1 MDCTATTFDPDT
13 AEYVSAQGVLA
24 YRFAQ
29 SVLFPRNN
37 ADISFIGLAGVND
50 GLPQRVSF
58 STYPNPARVAELRF
72 ALPKRERVDLSV
84 YDIVGRK
91 VATVAS
97 GVFQAGTYARSWNG
111 RSDAGALQ
119 RPGMYLYRLRVGAE
133 THTLR
138 GIRSQTRQ

>member
-1 MDCTATTFDPDT
+1 MDCNATTFDPDT

-72 ALPKRERVDLSV
+72 ALPKR
-84 YDIVGRK
+84 GRYRR
-91 VATVAS
+91 AWLTGTVPRRTGPEPQSTQSAS
-97 GVFQAGTYARSWNG
+97 RKRTTSAMLA
-111 RSDAGALQ
+111 
-119 RPGMYLYRLRVGAE
+119 
-133 THTLR
+133 
-138 GIRSQTRQ
+138 